1 MDERIPME
9 KRNKRMYVGGI
20 VLAVLILA
28 AVGGV
33 GWLRSRLETEVVKT
47 GPAPTLAPAESDGE
61 ETIGLNREEI
71 SLEVLNGSGV
81 AGAAGKTAQEF
92 EDLGYIIVKTGNAED
107 TKGNKL
113 YVSSELADRI
123 SLLLADVKESLGIE
137 SFEVLVDSSASAR
150 IILGQ

>member
-1 MDERIPME
+1 MEERSPRE

-33 GWLRSRLETEVVKT
+33 GWLRSRLETEGVKT

-71 SLEVLNGSGV
+71 TLEVLNGSGV
-81 AGAAGKTAQEF
+81 AGAAGKTAREF
-92 EDLGYIIVKTGNAED
+92 EDLGYIIVKTGN
-107 TKGNKL
+107 
-113 YVSSELADRI
+113 
-123 SLLLADVKESLGIE
+123 
-137 SFEVLVDSSASAR
+137 
-150 IILGQ
+150 